1 MKVFTENE
9 AIQLWTWKWLG
20 VKKHEI
26 AARVNKN
33 MYRIYEVYKEEENIG
48 SRLKAW
54 ALFRKKYPEEAS
66 NVDPSPHKQQ
76 FSISKQVLRNPDQ
89 YDLFRNQNDGI

>member
-1 MKVFTENE
+1 MNVFSETE
-9 AIQLWTWKWLG
+9 AIQLWFWKWLG

-33 MYRIYEVYKEEENIG
+33 MFRIYEVYKEEENIG

-54 ALFRKKYPEEAS
+54 ALFQKKFPIES
-66 NVDPSPHKQQ
+66 MSVDPSPHKQR
-76 FSISKQVLRNPDQ
+76 FSISKKNLSNPNQ
-89 YDLFRNQNDGI
+89 YDMFSNRNNGI